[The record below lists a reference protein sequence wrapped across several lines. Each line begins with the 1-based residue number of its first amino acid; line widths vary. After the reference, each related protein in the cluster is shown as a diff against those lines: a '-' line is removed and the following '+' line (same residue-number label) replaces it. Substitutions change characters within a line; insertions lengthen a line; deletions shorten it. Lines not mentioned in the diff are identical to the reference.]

1 VKKNIAFAVGTGRC
15 GTNFLYNLLKKHKD
29 VASSHERLPLNDT
42 FMRYVKWYN
51 LNVDLKGSIEVKKEL
66 IYKDLN
72 QASLSFE
79 SSPYL
84 SLSID
89 DLSKE
94 FSCKFILLV
103 RHPKNVI
110 KSYIN
115 KGWYEYDFI
124 LNESNAAPSFQPF
137 LKIHHHHNFSRL
149 IGNGTDFET
158 WSKLSQ
164 VGKLAYYYSKLN
176 KMCLDQLSKIPDN
189 RYKIIKIEEFD
200 YNNYLD
206 LVDFLGIEKPLRSK
220 TFESIK
226 NKKHNTIKQK
236 KKYTWSI
243 DDLKQYEKITKA
255 IRERL
260 HY

>member
-1 VKKNIAFAVGTGRC
+1 MKKNIAFAVGTGRC

-51 LNVDLKGSIEVKKEL
+51 LNIDLKGSIEVKKEL
-66 IYKDLN
+66 IHKDLN

-103 RHPKNVI
+103 RHPESVI
-110 KSYIN
+110 KSFIN
-115 KGWYEYDFI
+115 KGWYEHDFAI
-124 LNESNAAPSFQPF
+124 ENSNMAPSFQPF
-137 LKIHHHHNFSRL
+137 LKIRQHHNFSRL
-149 IGNGTDFET
+149 IGYGSEFKN
-158 WSKLSQ
+158 WSKLTQ
-164 VGKLAYYYSKLN
+164 VGKLAYFYNEINNSCLN
-176 KMCLDQLSKIPDN
+176 QLKQISDEN
-189 RYKIIKIEEFD
+189 YKIIKIEEFD
-200 YNNYLD
+200 YDNYLD
-206 LVDFLGIEKPLRSK
+206 LVDFLGIEKPLRFK
-220 TFESIK
+220 TFESIR
-226 NKKHNTIKQK
+226 NKKHNTIKLK
-236 KKYTWSI
+236 KKYIWSS